1 MRILYFDCFSGVAGD
16 MILGAFIDAG
26 ADTELLKSLPA
37 KMNLPQITI
46 EIKKVVKNGLS
57 ATKVDV
63 IYPKEDAHRHLSDI
77 VEIIEASDISA
88 SAKTR
93 AIKIFNKLAGAEAQI
108 HGTDIE
114 NIHFHEVG
122 ALDAIIDI
130 TGTSVLLETLN
141 VEKIFTSTIS
151 VGGGMVKMAHGL
163 YPVPAPATT
172 HLLENYDVKYGPV
185 ERELATPT
193 GAAIIATLANNSN
206 KLPPYSITN
215 VGYGAGTAEFENVPN
230 VLRVSIGELTTKEK
244 DLNDY
249 TTMFE
254 CNIDDMNPEIIPYII
269 EQVMEAG
276 AVDAFITPIIMK
288 KGRPAYL
295 LNVLCHPE
303 KEKKVLDVIFKET
316 STIGV
321 RKQKYERTILERTF
335 RKVETSFGELTI
347 KEISMLDG
355 SIKRTAEYE
364 DVKKIALANGKPLQE
379 IQKQIDYEINNKKD

>member
-26 ADTELLKSLPA
+26 ADAELLKSLPA
-37 KMNLPQITI
+37 KMNLPQIKI

-63 IYPKEDAHRHLSDI
+63 IYPEEHASRHLNDI
-77 VEIIEASDISA
+77 VKIIESSDISA

-193 GAAIIATLANNSN
+193 GAAIIATLAKSS
-206 KLPPYSITN
+206 KELPPYSITN

-230 VLRVSIGELTTKEK
+230 VLRVSIGKLETKEELLT
-244 DLNDY
+244 DH
-249 TTMFE
+249 TTMLE

-303 KEKKVLDVIFKET
+303 KETKVLNVIFKET

-364 DVKKIALANGKPLQE
+364 DVKKIAITKKKPLQE
-379 IQKQIDYEINNKKD
+379 IQKQIDYEINNKID